1 MTEQR
6 DTTQPAGGSP
16 VERGVRARRVTKA
29 EREQV
34 RLRFGGLC
42 AYCGKPLGDR
52 WHADH
57 FEPVRRE
64 WWKTGGGM
72 ERPQNDTLENLMPA
86 CAPCNLDKHAMTLE
100 DWRRKLQDAAGVL
113 ARNHAT
119 YRHAV
124 RFGLVQE
131 TGAVVV
137 FHFERPNVEIAGG

>member
-1 MTEQR
+1 MT
-6 DTTQPAGGSP
+6 TWHKGPHK
-16 VERGVRARRVTKA
+16 ARRLTKS
-29 EREQV
+29 ERETV
-34 RLRFGGLC
+34 RGKFGGLC

-64 WWKTGGGM
+64 WWKKDGGM
-72 ERPQNDTLENLMPA
+72 ERPQNDTLDNLMPA
-86 CAPCNLDKHAMTLE
+86 CAPCNIDKHAMSLDE
-100 DWRRKLQDAAGVL
+100 WRRKLQDAAGVL

-131 TGAVVV
+131 TGAQVI
-137 FHFERPNVEIAGG
+137 FHFERPERSRT